1 MFDKLWLLTCRAKP
15 EDPSLLE
22 EPTIRAIAEK
32 HKKTPAQVKVL
43 TLDCYC
49 RGCRLA
55 WRQSV
60 QSLVLSSCQVLL
72 RFHVQRNVIVIPKSV
87 TPQRI
92 QENIQVISW
101 LIDGVCFPDEAF
113 HLTHVHFSAGIWLW
127 ADWGRDE
134 DHPGLQQEL
143 ESVPHAV
150 VRLHLLVYCGHPS
163 GMLLWDCCV
172 NVVRWW
178 WSMKWFPVLAYRSI
192 HHKDYPFHAEFWGM
206 DAGLCCCSLACCLCA
221 VAMALFHIH
230 LHVTF
235 LRETVTLTTTLMPLP
250 LVPDS

>member
-15 EDPSLLE
+15 EDPSLLD

-55 WRQSV
+55 WRQLV
-60 QSLVLSSCQVLL
+60 PSLVLSSCQVLL

-92 QENIQVISW
+92 QENIQVICW
-101 LIDGVCFPDEAF
+101 LIDGVCFPDEPF
-113 HLTHVHFSAGIWLW
+113 HLTHVHFSAGIWLR

-150 VRLHLLVYCGHPS
+150 VRSHLLVYCGHPS
-163 GMLLWDCCV
+163 GIRELLQIKCCEMIMEHEMISCFLFWRTGAFTTRTIRSTPSSEGRTPVCAAAVWRVGCVPLLWLCFTFTFTFMLHFWEKQCC
-172 NVVRWW
+172 WQ
-178 WSMKWFPVLAYRSI
+178 
-192 HHKDYPFHAEFWGM
+192 
-206 DAGLCCCSLACCLCA
+206 
-221 VAMALFHIH
+221 
-230 LHVTF
+230 
-235 LRETVTLTTTLMPLP
+235 PL
-250 LVPDS
+250 

>member
-43 TLDCYC
+43 TLDSYC

-55 WRQSV
+55 WRQLV
-60 QSLVLSSCQVLL
+60 PLLVLSSCQVLL

-101 LIDGVCFPDEAF
+101 LIDGMCFPDEPF
-113 HLTHVHFSAGIWLW
+113 HFTHVHFSAGIWLR

-150 VRLHLLVYCGHPS
+150 VRPHHLVYCGHPS
-163 GMLLWDCCV
+163 GICELLRIKCCEMMMDHEMMWNDDPV
-172 NVVRWW
+172 FCFGVQEHSPQGLSVQRRVLREGRQFVLLPWLCFTFTFTLHFWEKQWRWQ
-178 WSMKWFPVLAYRSI
+178 L
-192 HHKDYPFHAEFWGM
+192 
-206 DAGLCCCSLACCLCA
+206 LQCLC
-221 VAMALFHIH
+221 L
-230 LHVTF
+230 L
-235 LRETVTLTTTLMPLP
+235 LQLP
-250 LVPDS
+250 VE